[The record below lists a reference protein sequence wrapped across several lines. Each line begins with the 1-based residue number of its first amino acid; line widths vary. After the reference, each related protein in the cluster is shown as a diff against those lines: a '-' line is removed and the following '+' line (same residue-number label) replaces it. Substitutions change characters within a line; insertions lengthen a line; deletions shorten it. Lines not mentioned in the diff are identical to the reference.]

1 MDREKKLQK
10 LNSILQEWL
19 QHSKLWNEI
28 EVTTSTK
35 TKVERVKHETRKRG
49 MPGFDHYIEYTHT
62 ECWEETIP
70 PTEFVKVRY
79 FNPKRANFEKNDY
92 ESVEFPYTDIDRRIE
107 HYENKIRNLKSKID
121 G

>member
-1 MDREKKLQK
+1 MDKEKKLQK

-19 QHSKLWNEI
+19 QYSKLWNEI

-35 TKVERVKHETRKRG
+35 TKVERVKHETRKDKYG
-49 MPGFDHYIEYTHT
+49 IDYTFTDQWIEK
-62 ECWEETIP
+62 IP

-79 FNPKRANFEKNDY
+79 FNPKRDNFEKNDY

-107 HYENKIRNLKSKID
+107 HYENKVRNLKSKD
-121 G
+121 DRKEE

>member
-19 QHSKLWNEI
+19 QYSKLWNEI
-28 EVTTSTK
+28 EVTTSIK
-35 TKVERVKHETRKRG
+35 TKVERVKHETRKDKYG
-49 MPGFDHYIEYTHT
+49 MEYQFTDQFIEK
-62 ECWEETIP
+62 IP

-79 FNPKRANFEKNDY
+79 FNPKMSNFGVNDY

-107 HYENKIRNLKSKID
+107 HYENKVRNLKSRSNE
-121 G
+121 